1 MWQGMQPKTKALL
14 VALVSA
20 VAAAVV
26 AWLQACTPAQLD
38 KADSALSAADEA
50 RAVAGCL
57 RDVAEQY
64 GDAELSESNARE
76 ALAALKACKPSEQSA
91 DAGSK

>member
-1 MWQGMQPKTKALL
+1 MQPKTKALIATL
-14 VALVSA
+14 ITA
-20 VAAAVV
+20 VAAALV
-26 AWLQACTPAQLD
+26 AWLQACTPAQLS

-64 GDAELSESNARE
+64 ADARPSEAAE

>member
-1 MWQGMQPKTKALL
+1 
-14 VALVSA
+14 
-20 VAAAVV
+20 
-26 AWLQACTPAQLD
+26 
-38 KADSALSAADEA
+38 
-50 RAVAGCL
+50 
-57 RDVAEQY
+57 VAEQY